1 MIIDHTVSQPADPT
15 ALAPADKAPRK
26 RRSLWPLFQGVN
38 TVLVA
43 LAAFLF
49 VPDLSFCGP
58 GHVAPPPAP
67 PASHAPAQLPPEPPL
82 EKLVA

>member
-1 MIIDHTVSQPADPT
+1 MNTKPTISQPADPIAVT
-15 ALAPADKAPRK
+15 PAAKPPRK
-26 RRSLWPLFQGVN
+26 RRNLWPLFQGVN

-58 GHVAPPPAP
+58 RHVAPPPAP
-67 PASHAPAQLPPEPPL
+67 PASHAPVQLPPEPPL

>member
-1 MIIDHTVSQPADPT
+1 MMTNPTASQPAPSTTVASDGKP
-15 ALAPADKAPRK
+15 PRK
-26 RRSLWPLFQGVN
+26 RRPLWPLFQGMN

-58 GHVAPPPAP
+58 RHVAPP

>member
-1 MIIDHTVSQPADPT
+1 MTTDHVSQPARCT
-15 ALAPADKAPRK
+15 TVAPDARPSRK
-26 RRSLWPLFQGVN
+26 RRPLWPLFQGMN

-58 GHVAPPPAP
+58 RHVAPPPAP
-67 PASHAPAQLPPEPPL
+67 PASHAPAQLPLEAPL